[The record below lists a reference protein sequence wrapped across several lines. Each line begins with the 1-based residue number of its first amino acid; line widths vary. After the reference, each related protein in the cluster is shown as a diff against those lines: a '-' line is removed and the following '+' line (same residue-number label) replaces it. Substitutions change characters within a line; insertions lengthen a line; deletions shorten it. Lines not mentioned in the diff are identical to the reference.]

1 MESARRDPEAAGP
14 LQVASGLKGGA
25 EAAIHGMKL
34 KFECE
39 ATDAI
44 LLVDAANAFNQLN
57 RLVALHNIQYDKYY
71 PYELSFIDSVIPL
84 HY

>member
-1 MESARRDPEAAGP
+1 MWSLHDEIQEAAGP

-44 LLVDAANAFNQLN
+44 LLVDAENAFNNLN
-57 RLVALHNIQYDKYY
+57 RKAALQNIQQLCPPFPASYTG
-71 PYELSFIDSVIPL
+71 
-84 HY
+84 